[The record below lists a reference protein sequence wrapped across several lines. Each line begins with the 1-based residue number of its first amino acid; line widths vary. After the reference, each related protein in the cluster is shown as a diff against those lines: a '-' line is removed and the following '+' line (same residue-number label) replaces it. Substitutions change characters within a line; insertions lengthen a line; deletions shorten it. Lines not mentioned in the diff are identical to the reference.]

1 MVSNGSLLP
10 LQCYPFDDHHPPNFS
25 LIGPFCEDVHAWL
38 SKDERNVA
46 AVHCKAGKGRT
57 GVMIC
62 CYLLY
67 SRFASDAQAV
77 LDFYGQKRTMDEK
90 GVTIPSQRR
99 YIHYY
104 DRHLRSRLPYKTVKL
119 YLRTIVLDPVPAFKN
134 IGIGKRLFQLLLFC
148 CVSFGSSPS
157 SSAASENV
165 CTAWN

>member
-1 MVSNGSLLP
+1 
-10 LQCYPFDDHHPPNFS
+10 
-25 LIGPFCEDVHAWL
+25 VHAWL
-38 SKDERNVA
+38 SQDERNVA

-67 SRFASDAQAV
+67 SGHFTDAQGV

-104 DRHLRSRLPYKTVKL
+104 DRLMRRNLVYNSVKL
-119 YLRTIVLDPVPAFKN
+119 YLRCIVLDPVPTFKN
-134 IGIGKRLFQLLLFC
+134 IGIGKTMLYHWFASDVEFWNPILFPVFLTDLSYISVLF
-148 CVSFGSSPS
+148 
-157 SSAASENV
+157 
-165 CTAWN
+165 